1 MILANLF
8 DNFASSESLKDNRIQ
23 LLDNPEMEFIYRLQ
37 FHVCLIKPKN
47 KQINQQVRERK
58 WLRQIRRTIDIS
70 SDSYENGTQNETWSF
85 EIDWNVLHE
94 IAADC
99 GIKKMQNVDVIP
111 LPLLMVR
118 RFVATDYSSTDP
130 NVSLS
135 HRKLNNAL
143 GALMMT
149 YQLKCDLGLNP
160 KVKNC
165 DSLECEEFYQL
176 WYNAFSNDQ
185 DPAEGY
191 GGNYTRDERNKRIKR
206 QRLVLSGTLL
216 HIADYHGF
224 ISQQECEYLR
234 IVAGDKNNQLATT
247 QNKLRQ
253 DWRIGNTAFNE
264 ACSKYGVCCQNK
276 PKNNQWDWPSA
287 VRRMLE
293 TESLVK
299 NAHELAE
306 QYPVLAYLPH
316 EKGGRKTYNFT
327 LIRYEIPDDKRLVI
341 KMHDVCLEGKARK
354 EKIETVKKELKDN
367 NQTLWTKRRQLWT
380 SYVKRTSIKQLSN
393 DLQKLRNRRQQLKDC
408 LAEVKGPYIYRRPR
422 RLLQHALSF
431 YENGLEY
438 GRDWLRESVFRI
450 YKLPKTCRPAGLQ
463 DCGFLYDRSI
473 IYDGGIFSSL
483 HKRTPDLQ
491 EYTRWI
497 TIPRLRLVT
506 PFVLYFILSTLMLI
520 FGFILLFKRENYCK
534 SSGVDW
540 VSIIFSVI
548 TGLQVG
554 FTLFNPSVGENPAT
568 TRTMRVPRYS
578 AFAMTVASIYIA
590 LLLLMR
596 EIYPK
601 FGMIPLWETPSL
613 LLTGGFCT
621 HVVILIIFWIASL
634 LTPVFYNQGQCK
646 LINFTM
652 VTPWLFTVVNVWIM
666 TGFRG
671 GVAGLPFML
680 VFPFWISSLVWLIIY
695 FDLRFFW
702 CDVIDAPFL
711 LRKHRVCMKNMW
723 E

>member
-1 MILANLF
+1 MINSF
-8 DNFASSESLKDNRIQ
+8 DSFASSDSLKGNRIE
-23 LLDNPEMEFIYRLQ
+23 LLDAPEMEFIYRLQ
-37 FHVCLIKPKN
+37 FHVCLVKPHDE
-47 KQINQQVRERK
+47 QINQQVCKRK

-85 EIDWNVLHE
+85 EIDWDVLHK

-99 GIKKMQNVDVIP
+99 GIKKMADGGIVP

-118 RFVATDYSSTDP
+118 RFVATDYSSSDS

-149 YQLKCDLGLNP
+149 YQLKCDLDLTP
-160 KVKNC
+160 KVKDC

-191 GGNYTRDERNKRIKR
+191 GGNYTRYERNKRIER

-234 IVAGDKNNQLATT
+234 TVAGVKNNQLATA
-247 QNKLRQ
+247 QNKLRLE
-253 DWRIGNTAFNE
+253 WRIGNTAFNE
-264 ACSKYGVCCQNK
+264 TCNNYGVRCQSK
-276 PKNNQWDWPSA
+276 LTHNQWDWPSA

-316 EKGGRKTYNFT
+316 EKSGRKIYNFT
-327 LIRYEIPDDKRLVI
+327 LTRYEIPADQRLVI
-341 KMHDVCLEGKARK
+341 KMRDVCLEGRARK
-354 EKIETVKKELKDN
+354 ENIETVKKELKDN
-367 NQTLWTKRRQLWT
+367 NQMLRIKRRRLWM
-380 SYVKRTSIKQLSN
+380 SYVKRTPIKQLSD
-393 DLQKLRNRRQQLKDC
+393 DLQRLRNRRQQLKDC
-408 LAEVKGPYIYRRPR
+408 LVEVKGPRIYRRPR

-431 YENGLEY
+431 YESGLEY

-450 YKLPKTCRPAGLQ
+450 YKLPKACRPAGLQ

-473 IYDGGIFSSL
+473 IYNKEIFSSL
-483 HKRTPDLQ
+483 HKRTPNLQ

-497 TIPRLRLVT
+497 MIPRLRLVT
-506 PFVLYFILSTLMLI
+506 PFALYFILSTLMLS
-520 FGFILLFKRENYCK
+520 FGFILLFKRGNYYD

-540 VSIIFSVI
+540 IGIIFSVI

-590 LLLLMR
+590 LLLLIQ
-596 EIYPK
+596 EVYPK
-601 FGMIPLWETPSL
+601 FGMAPLWEMPSL

-621 HVVILIIFWIASL
+621 HVVILIIFWITSL
-634 LTPVFYNQGQCK
+634 LTPVFYIQGQCK
-646 LINFTM
+646 LINFAM
-652 VTPWLFTVVNVWIM
+652 VVPWFCTVVSVWIM

-671 GVAGLPFML
+671 GIAGLPFML

-702 CDVIDAPFL
+702 CDVIDTPSL
-711 LRKHRVCMKNMW
+711 LRKHRVCAKNIW